1 MFKRLRDELVGY
13 RAARITAEALVW
25 HHGVEGVRR
34 ALDAAERPNESKEAH
49 RQAVRVA
56 RLAGHSYQL
65 FKGADLEERAT
76 ILEVWS
82 KRKGSLIRLD
92 WTDGLPPV
100 AEWRGSLLA

>member
-1 MFKRLRDELVGY
+1 MSSSSTRG
-13 RAARITAEALVW
+13 AEALVW
-25 HHGVEGVRR
+25 HHGVEGLRR
-34 ALDAAERPNESKEAH
+34 ALDEAERPNESKEAH

-65 FKGADLEERAT
+65 FKGADLEERAA

-92 WTDGLPPV
+92 WTDGLRRWLSG
-100 AEWRGSLLA
+100 AGACWYRS